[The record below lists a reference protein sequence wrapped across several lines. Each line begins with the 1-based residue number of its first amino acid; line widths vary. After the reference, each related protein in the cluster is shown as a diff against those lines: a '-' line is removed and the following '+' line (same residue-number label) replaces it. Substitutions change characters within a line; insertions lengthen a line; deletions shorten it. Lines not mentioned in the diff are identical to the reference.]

1 MILRERIVR
10 LFVVF
15 SASVVLN
22 RSGLAFWLAFS
33 FRIEWVSAGYQVSL
47 VPLMTVQSGSL
58 HLFFE
63 STQPLSWRLRDVF
76 LGRRGFLC
84 ILALVTL
91 TWCRTRHYQ
100 SVNGDDAEEERKQRG
115 RETNV

>member
-1 MILRERIVR
+1 MILRERILR

-15 SASVVLN
+15 SANVVLN
-22 RSGLAFWLAFS
+22 RSGLAFS

-47 VPLMTVQSGSL
+47 VPLMTVRSVSL

-63 STQPLSWRLRDVF
+63 STQPLSWRLRGVF

-84 ILALVTL
+84 ILALVAL

-115 RETNV
+115 RETNA